1 MKPQFDGE
9 AEGSLGRDFLLAQSE
24 PLRWW
29 LVVKTQKKENK
40 MKKISTCLVAI
51 AFLAVATGV
60 NASIIN
66 GQVLQL
72 NFTNGYIPPP
82 SAGNWNVYVTPNGTW
97 NETVGTN
104 NKMVDSLGT
113 TLDGLGI
120 DCSGWAGRDWS
131 QGPVWGGV
139 GIEPAGPK
147 PGGGNYY
154 IESDESN
161 NFWFGSGS
169 TASLKLVGLDAALT
183 YNVKVYST
191 FNGSGNGGE
200 STAMTLNGNTT
211 ASFTE
216 LARWSSLTTPYAWS
230 GVSATVAGE
239 LVFSFDTSA
248 GTNDNAILSAVV
260 VEAIPE
266 PATFS
271 MVVLLGG
278 AMLWIRKRST
288 I

>member
-1 MKPQFDGE
+1 
-9 AEGSLGRDFLLAQSE
+9 
-24 PLRWW
+24 
-29 LVVKTQKKENK
+29 
-40 MKKISTCLVAI
+40 MKKISTWLVAV
-51 AFLAVATGV
+51 AFLAAATGV
-60 NASIIN
+60 QASIIN

-82 SAGNWNVYVTPNGTW
+82 SAGNWNVYVTHNGTW

-120 DCSGWAGRDWS
+120 DVTGWAGRDWS
-131 QGPVWGGV
+131 GGAAWGGI

-147 PGGGNYY
+147 PGGGNYF
-154 IESDESN
+154 IEGDESN

-169 TASLKLVGLDAALT
+169 TASLKLVGLDAGLT

-191 FNGSGNGGE
+191 FKGDGNGGE
-200 STAMTLNGNTT
+200 STAMTLNGSTT
-211 ASFTE
+211 ASVTE
-216 LARWSSLTTPYAWS
+216 LARWGSTTTPYAWS
-230 GVSATVAGE
+230 GVSATGAGE

-266 PATFS
+266 PATLGLVS
-271 MVVLLGG
+271 LLGG
-278 AMLWIRKRST
+278 GIFWIRRRFA